1 MDENLRQRFYKPALW
16 ALTIVLLVVSSTT
29 QTNLNRQRKDLG
41 LTRLE
46 PLENAPPALA
56 FTTVALGGFRGLI
69 ANILWVRAMKLQED
83 DKFFEMVQLSDW
95 ITKLQP
101 HFNDVWIFQ
110 AWNMAYNVSVKLK
123 DFDQRW
129 RWVRRGIELLR
140 DEGLS
145 YNPKETLLFRELAW
159 LYQHKMGQNMDDAH
173 NFYKNAWANEMSEVL
188 GEEAGPIDYEAWL
201 DPENTEAKD
210 QIKKLKEV
218 YKLDF
223 SLMREV
229 DELYGPLEWRLPEA
243 HAIYWA
249 YKGLQYAKREDLV
262 TLRRVIYQT
271 MELAFERGRLVW
283 NKAAEVYEL
292 GPNIDMIA
300 SCNRAFEDQIEN
312 EEEQKVNI
320 QRAHRNFLRMAVEQ
334 LFLHNRESAAKKW
347 FDFMKETYPEAV
359 NPPYLTLDQY
369 VVERVTES
377 VKDSAVDQ
385 IKSVIEGYIFR
396 SYVNLAKGQYDQ
408 VEGYKAFAIKCWNR
422 HQAKLKGIDSAEGRV
437 GLPPFKRIEQEVL
450 QRMLDPEQTALTP
463 EAVQRLKSELGI
475 GGSGEDSENSDS
487 AKSEPDE
494 ETESATE
501 PKS

>member
-1 MDENLRQRFYKPALW
+1 MDENLRHRLYKPALW
-16 ALTIVLLVVSSTT
+16 ALTIVLLIVSSTT
-29 QTNLNRQRKDLG
+29 QTRLNHQRRDLG

-140 DEGLS
+140 DEGLM
-145 YNPKETLLFRELAW
+145 YNPSETLLFRELAW

-173 NFYKNAWANEMSEVL
+173 NYYKNAWANEMSEVL
-188 GEEAGPIDYEAWL
+188 GEEAGPIDYDDWL
-201 DPENTEAKD
+201 DPENELAKER
-210 QIKKLKEV
+210 IEELKEV

-223 SLMREV
+223 SLMKEV
-229 DELYGPLEWRLPEA
+229 DEMYGPLEWRLPEA

-271 MELAFERGRLVW
+271 MELAFERGRLIW
-283 NKAAEVYEL
+283 NEAAEVYEL
-292 GPNIDMIA
+292 GPNIEMIA
-300 SCNRAFEDQIEN
+300 SCNRAFEDQIET
-312 EEEQKVNI
+312 EEDQKVNI
-320 QRAHRNFLRMAVEQ
+320 KRAHRNFLRMAVEQ
-334 LFLHNRESAAKKW
+334 LFLHNRETAAKKW

-385 IKSVIEGYIFR
+385 IKSVIESYIGR
-396 SYVNLAKGQYDQ
+396 SYYNLAIGQYDQ
-408 VEGYKAFAIKCWNR
+408 AEGYKAFAMRCWKR
-422 HQAKLKGIDSAEGRV
+422 HQAKLEGIDSAQGRV
-437 GLPPFKRIEQEVL
+437 GLPPFSRIDQEVL
-450 QRMLDPEQTALTP
+450 NRMLDPKQTGLNP
-463 EAVQRLKSELGI
+463 VSLQRLKSELGI
-475 GGSGEDSENSDS
+475 VDENNPEEENAGNREQTNDS
-487 AKSEPDE
+487 PDVE
-494 ETESATE
+494 E
-501 PKS
+501 